1 MKNFLIIPFA
11 MIGTILVLSTSCKNN
26 SFSNEVKTCDS
37 LLTIL
42 KMNDSIITNVDSA
55 MFVDLRKDVADAILA
70 IENHYKSTKDTM
82 SKKNAF
88 LLSDYRLVFKGVKRF
103 DQHYN
108 EYKKEVKYSIQ
119 QVNSLKTDLINKSI
133 TEPLAKRFLAEEIKS
148 VIELDM
154 KVRSFDT
161 MNKSTR
167 EKYIEQKPVIIQF
180 QDSLTSSLSISK

>member
-1 MKNFLIIPFA
+1 MKNFWIIPFA
-11 MIGTILVLSTSCKNN
+11 TIGTILVLSTSCKNN

-42 KMNDSIITNVDSA
+42 KKNDSIITNVDSA
-55 MFVDLRKDVADAILA
+55 MFIDIRKDVADAILA
-70 IENHYKSTKDTM
+70 IENHFKATKDTM

-88 LLSDYRLVFKGVKRF
+88 ILSDYRLVFKGVKRF

-148 VIELDM
+148 VTELDM

-180 QDSLTSSLSISK
+180 QDSLTSSLSISE